1 MASTV
6 DPYTV
11 DPSMY
16 EVTALNC
23 SRLRSPLTSE
33 LVMPVPQMAAEMDRV
48 PMLFLFNVQKEESG
62 HPNLTERTA
71 SSRVQLLVLDR

>member
-1 MASTV
+1 
-6 DPYTV
+6 
-11 DPSMY
+11 MY

-48 PMLFLFNVQKEESG
+48 PMLFLVQRFKRGRISR
-62 HPNLTERTA
+62 HPNQTEKTA
-71 SSRVQLLVLDR
+71 NRRVQLLVLDRWAGVE